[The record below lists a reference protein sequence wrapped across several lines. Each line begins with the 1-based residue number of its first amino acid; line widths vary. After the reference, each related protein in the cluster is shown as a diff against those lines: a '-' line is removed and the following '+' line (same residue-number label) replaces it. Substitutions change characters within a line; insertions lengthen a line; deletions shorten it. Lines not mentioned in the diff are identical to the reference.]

1 METNYGYHVM
11 YFVGQSE
18 ETYREYLIKTDLETD
33 AYNTWYNTLVES
45 VDMTVGDTSHI
56 RTDLVLSANS

>member
-1 METNYGYHVM
+1 M

-45 VDMTVGDTSHI
+45 VNMTVGDTSHI